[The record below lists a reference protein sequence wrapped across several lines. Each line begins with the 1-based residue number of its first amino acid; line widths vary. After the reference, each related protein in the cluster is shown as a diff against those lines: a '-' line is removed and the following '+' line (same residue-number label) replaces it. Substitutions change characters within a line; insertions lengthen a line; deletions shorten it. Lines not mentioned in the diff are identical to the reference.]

1 MSDLMEALR
10 ALSRGAGVLG
20 DAGGLLRLVDPFT
33 KFFGQKKPGVIEEET
48 PKSPPSNQ
56 ASDITA
62 NKAMKD
68 EAREL
73 HALLEAMSSD
83 NTGINY
89 VPKASEFWI
98 PAAIA
103 ARLKPG
109 AVKKLFDSFATE
121 VVSVRHSEVKGYTQH
136 EPDPNGKPRKET
148 PIKEEFTSEMN
159 HLGPQIIRGLMWLAV
174 KSQASADIPAPPAGT
189 DPKLKGVIYVVG
201 FLETSRLLENV
212 DDKLTAAG
220 EKGKALAAFAA
231 KNTDTLA
238 HLVMAFRKLGYNWG
252 NLQMILRSPTV
263 WAARDAIDD
272 AKEGQPTLD
281 AHEAFQAALIEAV
294 TAHHRRPGWLARQM
308 AAAEKRRAENR
319 RLVIMCGCAL
329 IALIIITRWLFAA

>member
-1 MSDLMEALR
+1 MAIDFLKMLAERNVISWFDLVQQGKGMFDWI
-10 ALSRGAGVLG
+10 RG
-20 DAGGLLRLVDPFT
+20 P
-33 KFFGQKKPGVIEEET
+33 KPT
-48 PKSPPSNQ
+48 PNQAAPQEKSPDEKPK
-56 ASDITA
+56 DITA

-73 HALLEAMSSD
+73 HALLAAMSGD

-103 ARLKPG
+103 TRLKPG

-121 VVSVRHSEVKGYTQH
+121 VVTVRHSEIKSYTQH

-148 PIKEEFTSEMN
+148 PIKEEYSSEMN
-159 HLGPQIIRGLMWLAV
+159 HLGPQIIRGLVWLAV
-174 KSQASADIPAPPAGT
+174 KSQASTDIPAPPAGT

-201 FLETSRLLENV
+201 FLETSRLLENAE
-212 DDKLTAAG
+212 DKLTATG
-220 EKGKALAAFAA
+220 EKGKALAAIAA

-238 HLVMAFRKLGYNWG
+238 HLFMAFRKLGYNWG
-252 NLQMILRSPTV
+252 VLQGILRSPTV
-263 WAARDAIDD
+263 RAARDAIDD

-294 TAHHRRPGWLARQM
+294 TAYHRRPGWLARDM
-308 AAAEKRRAENR
+308 AAAEKRRADNTR
-319 RLVIMCGCAL
+319 L
-329 IALIIITRWLFAA
+329 IAWVAVPSVLIIAILFGLLA